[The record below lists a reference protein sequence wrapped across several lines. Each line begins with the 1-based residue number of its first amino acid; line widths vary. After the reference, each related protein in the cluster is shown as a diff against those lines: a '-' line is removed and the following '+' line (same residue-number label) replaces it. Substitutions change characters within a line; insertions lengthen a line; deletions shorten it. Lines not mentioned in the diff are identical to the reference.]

1 MSKFIYSSG
10 DRPLNGYVIK
20 RGIGQGGF
28 GEVYYAVSE
37 AGKEVALKLVRGNAE
52 VELRGMQQCINL
64 KHQNLVSLYD
74 IKTDDQGDHW
84 VIMEYVAGESLNQVL
99 SRHPSGLTI
108 EQSQSIFGEL
118 CQAMQALHE
127 SGIVHR
133 DLKPANVFIENS
145 MVKVGDY
152 GLCKFI
158 SGTQKSPQTQSI
170 GTVHYMAP
178 EISTGNY
185 GKQVDIYA
193 AGVMLYEMMTGKLPF
208 DGETVGEILMKHLT
222 SQPDLSMVPK
232 EYAGVIGKSLVKN
245 PAERFQTFN
254 EFAEAVAKVAGK
266 TVVRSAPRP
275 IASPLASLAPPSPA
289 APTTPYPTPPSN
301 GSPYPFGSISRDKV
315 TELCWS
321 MVQATLFSV
330 LGILIWAAIAGPS
343 KGTFHPRE
351 YLGLLNTLILTSWAV
366 LITGKF
372 WDGRVADPW
381 PRRTILLACGLAI
394 GAFSGFMN
402 PVLLDARTASSFTA
416 GSQFSLGSA
425 ASSILFRSGSVR
437 DEMVGIDGSLSGQ
450 PVQFLVHDFDAD
462 RRRNDLRDHVDGQRE
477 GGHAEP
483 ESARRVSR
491 GADRADHGQRCGA
504 VLQPLVGGAAEVFQK
519 TPLEDGVTSFVANY
533 HLPDTNDLY

>member
-10 DRPLNGYVIK
+10 DRPLSGYVIK

-74 IKTDDQGDHW
+74 IKVDDRGDNW
-84 VIMEYVAGESLNQVL
+84 VIMEYVAGESLSHVL
-99 SRHPSGLTI
+99 NRHPQGLPMD
-108 EQSQSIFGEL
+108 QAQSIFAEL
-118 CQAMQALHE
+118 CLAMQALHE

-222 SQPDLSMVPK
+222 AQPDLTLIPK
-232 EYAGVIGKSLVKN
+232 EYVGVIGKALTKN
-245 PAERFQTFN
+245 PIERYQSFS
-254 EFAEAVAKVAGK
+254 EFAEEVAKVAG
-266 TVVRSAPRP
+266 RP
-275 IASPLASLAPPSPA
+275 IAKQVPRSMPAPLPVYSPA
-289 APTTPYPTPPSN
+289 APAALTTPYPAQAPSSP
-301 GSPYPFGSISRDKV
+301 GSFSTMGRDKV

-321 MVQATLFSV
+321 LVQAMLFSV
-330 LGILIWAAIAGPS
+330 LGVMVWAAIAGPT
-343 KGTFHPRE
+343 KGEFHIRH
-351 YLGLLNTLILTSWAV
+351 YLGYLNTVILTSWAV

-372 WDGRVADPW
+372 WDGRSADPW
-381 PRRTILLACGLAI
+381 PRRTVLLACGLAI
-394 GAFSGFMN
+394 GALSGLTNPYILDVRNTQTVALEQHTIWVMLHHAFFFGVGLFVLRWWDLTARFRTSRFNFWSTILTGIASYGIIWLMMLGN
-402 PVLLDARTASSFTA
+402 EKGVSQSLNTHQELPPVLLVMVFANVVVQLSSPWSTLPPK
-416 GSQFSLGSA
+416 SSRRLRWKA
-425 ASSILFRSGSVR
+425 A
-437 DEMVGIDGSLSGQ
+437 
-450 PVQFLVHDFDAD
+450 
-462 RRRNDLRDHVDGQRE
+462 
-477 GGHAEP
+477 
-483 ESARRVSR
+483 
-491 GADRADHGQRCGA
+491 
-504 VLQPLVGGAAEVFQK
+504 
-519 TPLEDGVTSFVANY
+519 
-533 HLPDTNDLY
+533 

>member
-10 DRPLNGYVIK
+10 DRPLSGYVIK

-28 GEVYYAVSE
+28 GEVYYAVSD

-74 IKTDDQGDHW
+74 IKVDDKGDSW
-84 VIMEYVAGESLNQVL
+84 VIMEYVAGESLSHVL
-99 SRHPSGLTI
+99 NRHPQGLPLD
-108 EQSQSIFGEL
+108 QAQSIFAEL
-118 CQAMQALHE
+118 CLAMQALHE

-133 DLKPANVFIENS
+133 DLKPANVFIENG

-185 GKQVDIYA
+185 GRQVDIYA

-222 SQPDLSMVPK
+222 AQPDLSLIPK
-232 EYAGVIGKSLVKN
+232 PYAGVIGKSLTKN
-245 PAERFQTFN
+245 PAERYQTFT
-254 EFAEAVAKVAGK
+254 EFAEDLAKVAGK
-266 TVVRSAPRP
+266 P
-275 IASPLASLAPPSPA
+275 IAKTMPQAMPPPA
-289 APTTPYPTPPSN
+289 VQAVVPTAPYPTPRGTAAPISS
-301 GSPYPFGSISRDKV
+301 GTFGTLQRDKV

-330 LGILIWAAIAGPS
+330 LGVMVWAAIMGPT
-343 KGTFHPRE
+343 KGEFHIHQ
-351 YLGLLNTLILTSWAV
+351 YLGFLNTLVLTSWAV

-372 WDGRVADPW
+372 WDGKSSDPW
-381 PRRTILLACGLAI
+381 PRRTILLACGLTI

-402 PVLLDARTASSFTA
+402 PFFMDLRTATTAAVENQTTWGMLHHAFFFGVGLFSLKWWDLTARYRGSRFNFWSMVLTGIVGYAIVWLMMMGNDKAVIQSLNVNKELPPVVLVLLMANAVVQLSSPWSALPPKSSRRLRWKTA
-416 GSQFSLGSA
+416 
-425 ASSILFRSGSVR
+425 
-437 DEMVGIDGSLSGQ
+437 
-450 PVQFLVHDFDAD
+450 
-462 RRRNDLRDHVDGQRE
+462 
-477 GGHAEP
+477 
-483 ESARRVSR
+483 
-491 GADRADHGQRCGA
+491 
-504 VLQPLVGGAAEVFQK
+504 
-519 TPLEDGVTSFVANY
+519 
-533 HLPDTNDLY
+533 

>member
-1 MSKFIYSSG
+1 MAKFIYSSG
-10 DRPLNGYVIK
+10 DKPLAGYVIK

-74 IKTDDQGDHW
+74 IKTDETGDSW

-99 SRHPSGLTI
+99 SRYPQGLPI
-108 EQSQSIFGEL
+108 DQVQSIFGEL
-118 CQAMQALHE
+118 CLAMQALHE

-222 SQPDLSMVPK
+222 SQPDLSQVPK
-232 EYAGVIGKSLVKN
+232 EYAGVIAKSLTKN
-245 PAERFQTFN
+245 PAERYQTFT
-254 EFAEAVAKVAGK
+254 EFQEAVAKVAGK
-266 TVVRSAPRP
+266 VVPKPVTKPMPAPMAQHAQ
-275 IASPLASLAPPSPA
+275 ASPAA
-289 APTTPYPTPPSN
+289 APTTPYPTPVSN
-301 GSPYPFGSISRDKV
+301 FYNSSGTFSRDRF

-321 MVQATLFSV
+321 LVQATLFSLMAV
-330 LGILIWAAIAGPS
+330 MIYAAVAGPS
-343 KGTFHPRE
+343 KGAFHPRDF
-351 YLGLLNTLILTSWAV
+351 LGMFNTLILTSWTI

-372 WDGRVADPW
+372 WDGRHGDAW
-381 PRRTILLACGLAI
+381 PRRSILLACGLGI
-394 GAFSGFMN
+394 GLLSGFMS
-402 PVLLDARTASSFTA
+402 PYSLDIKTSNSHQIEQYSIWVMLHHAFFYGVGLFTLKWWEQTERYRSKRFAFTSLIFA
-416 GSQFSLGSA
+416 G
-425 ASSILFRSGSVR
+425 
-437 DEMVGIDGSLSGQ
+437 
-450 PVQFLVHDFDAD
+450 
-462 RRRNDLRDHVDGQRE
+462 
-477 GGHAEP
+477 
-483 ESARRVSR
+483 
-491 GADRADHGQRCGA
+491 
-504 VLQPLVGGAAEVFQK
+504 LVGYGITWLMMMGNVK
-519 TPLEDGVTSFVANY
+519 GVTQSLQTSMDVPPVILTLVMTSAVVQ
-533 HLPDTNDLY
+533 LASPWSAPVPKATRKLRWKTA

>member
-1 MSKFIYSSG
+1 MAKFIYSSG
-10 DRPLNGYVIK
+10 DRPLSGYVIK

-28 GEVYYAVSE
+28 GEVYYAVSD

-84 VIMEYVAGESLNQVL
+84 VIMEYVAGESLSQVL
-99 SRHPSGLTI
+99 NRHAGGLPN
-108 EQSQSIFGEL
+108 EQALSIFGEL

-232 EYAGVIGKSLVKN
+232 AYAGVIGKSLVKN
-245 PAERFQTFN
+245 PAERFQTFS
-254 EFAEAVAKVAGK
+254 EFEEAVDKVAGK
-266 TVVRSAPRP
+266 TVPRNAPKAMP
-275 IASPLASLAPPSPA
+275 VPLASFAPASPA
-289 APTTPYPTPPSN
+289 APTTPYPMPPSN
-301 GSPYPFGSISRDKV
+301 GSSISSGNYGTISRDKV
-315 TELCWS
+315 AELCWS

-330 LGILIWAAIAGPS
+330 LGILVWAAVTGPA
-343 KGTFHPRE
+343 KTDVRFPE

-366 LITGKF
+366 LVAGKF
-372 WDGRVADPW
+372 WDGRTADPW

-394 GAFSGFMN
+394 GAFSGLMN
-402 PVLLDARTASSFTA
+402 PAYIDPRTANDSQLMQSRVWSMLHHAFFLGVGLFAMKWWDLTARYRCSRFNFWSLVLTGIVGYAIFWIMMMGNESAVRQNLNVKDEFPSVLLILMMANGVVQLSSPW
-416 GSQFSLGSA
+416 SA
-425 ASSILFRSGSVR
+425 MPPKSSRK
-437 DEMVGIDGSLSGQ
+437 
-450 PVQFLVHDFDAD
+450 
-462 RRRNDLRDHVDGQRE
+462 LRWRM
-477 GGHAEP
+477 A
-483 ESARRVSR
+483 
-491 GADRADHGQRCGA
+491 
-504 VLQPLVGGAAEVFQK
+504 
-519 TPLEDGVTSFVANY
+519 
-533 HLPDTNDLY
+533 

>member
-10 DRPLNGYVIK
+10 DRPLSGYVIK

-99 SRHPSGLTI
+99 NRHPQGLTA
-108 EQSQSIFGEL
+108 EQSQSIFSEL
-118 CQAMQALHE
+118 CLAMQALHE

-133 DLKPANVFIENS
+133 DLKPANVFIENG

-222 SQPDLSMVPK
+222 SQPDLGLVPK

-266 TVVRSAPRP
+266 TVVRAAKPMP
-275 IASPLASLAPPSPA
+275 AAMVSLSPPSPA
-289 APTTPYPTPPSN
+289 APTTPYPTPQGN
-301 GSPYPFGSISRDKV
+301 GSSYSSGNYGTISRDKV

-321 MVQATLFSV
+321 MVQATLFSFV
-330 LGILIWAAIAGPS
+330 GILVWAAIAGPA
-343 KGTFHPRE
+343 KGEFHPRE

-372 WDGRVADPW
+372 WDGRTADPW
-381 PRRTILLACGLAI
+381 PRRTILLTCGLAI

-402 PVLLDARTASSFTA
+402 PMITDVRNTSAQQLDQSYIWNMLHHAFFFGVGLFAMKWWDLTARYRTSRFN
-416 GSQFSLGSA
+416 FW
-425 ASSILFRSGSVR
+425 SIILTGV
-437 DEMVGIDGSLSGQ
+437 VGYIIFCIMMMG
-450 PVQFLVHDFDAD
+450 
-462 RRRNDLRDHVDGQRE
+462 N
-477 GGHAEP
+477 
-483 ESARRVSR
+483 ESAVRNSLNSK
-491 GADRADHGQRCGA
+491 DTFPA
-504 VLQPLVGGAAEVFQK
+504 VLIILMMANGVVQLSSPWSALPPKASRKLRWK
-519 TPLEDGVTSFVANY
+519 TA
-533 HLPDTNDLY
+533 

>member
-84 VIMEYVAGESLNQVL
+84 VIMEYVAGESLSHVL
-99 SRHPSGLTI
+99 NRHAQGLPVD
-108 EQSQSIFGEL
+108 QALSIFGEL

-222 SQPDLSMVPK
+222 SQPDLSQVPK
-232 EYAGVIGKSLVKN
+232 EYVGVIGKSLVKN

-266 TVVRSAPRP
+266 TVPRNASKPMPAP
-275 IASPLASLAPPSPA
+275 IASFAQAVSG
-289 APTTPYPTPPSN
+289 APTTPYPTPQGKGNPLSSGN
-301 GSPYPFGSISRDKV
+301 YGTIYRDKV
-315 TELCWS
+315 GELCWS

-330 LGILIWAAIAGPS
+330 LGILIWAAIMGPA
-343 KGTFHPRE
+343 KGEFHFRE
-351 YLGLLNTLILTSWAV
+351 YLGMLNTLILTSWAV
-366 LITGKF
+366 LVTGKF
-372 WDGRVADPW
+372 WDGRSADPW

-394 GAFSGFMN
+394 GAFSGFMTPFN
-402 PVLLDARTASSFTA
+402 QNVRTATA
-416 GSQFSLGSA
+416 TQLDQGMVWVMLHHAFFFGVGLFAMKWWDLTARYRTSRFS
-425 ASSILFRSGSVR
+425 IW
-437 DEMVGIDGSLSGQ
+437 SL
-450 PVQFLVHDFDAD
+450 
-462 RRRNDLRDHVDGQRE
+462 
-477 GGHAEP
+477 
-483 ESARRVSR
+483 
-491 GADRADHGQRCGA
+491 
-504 VLQPLVGGAAEVFQK
+504 VLTGLVGGAIVWIMMLGNEKAVMQSLNAKDEFPTVLLILIMANGVVQLSSPWSALPPKISRKLRWK
-519 TPLEDGVTSFVANY
+519 TA
-533 HLPDTNDLY
+533 

>member
-10 DRPLNGYVIK
+10 DRPLSGYVIK

-74 IKTDDQGDHW
+74 IKTDDQGDSW
-84 VIMEYVAGESLNQVL
+84 VIMEYVAGESLNHVL
-99 SRHPSGLTI
+99 SRHPQGLTI
-108 EQSQSIFGEL
+108 DQAQSIFGEL

-133 DLKPANVFIENS
+133 DLKPANVFIENG

-222 SQPDLSMVPK
+222 SQPDLSLVPK

-266 TVVRSAPRP
+266 TVPKYAPLAMP
-275 IASPLASLAPPSPA
+275 APLASLSPPSPA
-289 APTTPYPTPPSN
+289 ALTTPYPVPPSN
-301 GSPYPFGSISRDKV
+301 GSSYSSGTFGAIPRDKV
-315 TELCWS
+315 VELCWS

-330 LGILIWAAIAGPS
+330 MAILIWAGITGPT
-343 KGTFHPRE
+343 KGEFHPRE

-366 LITGKF
+366 LISGKF
-372 WDGRVADPW
+372 WDGRIADPW

-402 PVLLDARTASSFTA
+402 PMNADSKTTSAFQLDQSHIWVMLHHAFFFGVGLFAMKWWDLTARYRSSRFNFWSIILTGVVGYLILLIMMM
-416 GSQFSLGSA
+416 G
-425 ASSILFRSGSVR
+425 
-437 DEMVGIDGSLSGQ
+437 
-450 PVQFLVHDFDAD
+450 
-462 RRRNDLRDHVDGQRE
+462 N
-477 GGHAEP
+477 
-483 ESARRVSR
+483 ESAVRHSLNSKEMFP
-491 GADRADHGQRCGA
+491 A
-504 VLQPLVGGAAEVFQK
+504 VLIVLMMANGVVQLSSPWSAQPPKSMRKLRWK
-519 TPLEDGVTSFVANY
+519 TA
-533 HLPDTNDLY
+533 

>member
-74 IKTDDQGDHW
+74 IKTDDRGDHW
-84 VIMEYVAGESLNQVL
+84 VIMEYVAGESLSHVL
-99 SRHPSGLTI
+99 NRHPGGLPS
-108 EQSQSIFGEL
+108 EQALSIFSEL

-222 SQPDLSMVPK
+222 AQPDLTLIPK
-232 EYAGVIGKSLVKN
+232 EYVGVIAKALIKN
-245 PAERFQTFN
+245 PAERYQSFN
-254 EFAEAVAKVAGK
+254 EFAEDVAKVAGK
-266 TVVRSAPRP
+266 PVTRQMPKSMPVPLVSQPSAPE
-275 IASPLASLAPPSPA
+275 ALTAPYPSPR
-289 APTTPYPTPPSN
+289 PVSS
-301 GSPYPFGSISRDKV
+301 GSFTSVTRDKM

-330 LGILIWAAIAGPS
+330 MGVMIWAAITGPA
-343 KGTFHPRE
+343 KEEFHLRH
-351 YLGLLNTLILTSWAV
+351 YLGYLNTLILTSWAV
-366 LITGKF
+366 LIAGKF

-381 PRRTILLACGLAI
+381 PRRTILLASGLVI
-394 GAFSGFMN
+394 GAISGFTN
-402 PVLLDARTASSFTA
+402 PYILNLRTTPAVAIEQHTIWMMLHHAFFF
-416 GSQFSLGSA
+416 GVGLFSLKWWDLTARYRTSRFNLW
-425 ASSILFRSGSVR
+425 STILTG
-437 DEMVGIDGSLSGQ
+437 MVSYAIVWVMLMGNDKGVTQSLSTNQ
-450 PVQFLVHDFDAD
+450 ELP
-462 RRRNDLRDHVDGQRE
+462 
-477 GGHAEP
+477 P
-483 ESARRVSR
+483 
-491 GADRADHGQRCGA
+491 A
-504 VLQPLVGGAAEVFQK
+504 VLVMIFANVVIQLSSPWSSAPPK
-519 TPLEDGVTSFVANY
+519 TSRRLRWKTA
-533 HLPDTNDLY
+533 